1 MCFALPC
8 CRWSGANSF
17 LFLHFQARNLL
28 RDHFRVGDK
37 VLFYHSGDPKH
48 MSALSAGKINA
59 PGIAAVCV
67 LIKVRGWR
75 LRPLPAPLITN
86 SQEAFPETGAPL
98 NAKGEVRTRCLF
110 RAIALTTLLC
120 SHG

>member
-1 MCFALPC
+1 
-8 CRWSGANSF
+8 
-17 LFLHFQARNLL
+17 LHFQARNLL

-75 LRPLPAPLITN
+75 LRPLPAPLITKTL
-86 SQEAFPETGAPL
+86 SLIPRKHFPKLAPL
-98 NAKGEVRTRCLF
+98 
-110 RAIALTTLLC
+110 
-120 SHG
+120 